1 MLQAKQQRSIPQ
13 MTTQLVK
20 CPECKNTI
28 MISGEPG
35 EKISLTCPQCNQ
47 KGSYVMPEGTGTKT
61 IGTNSATIE
70 VKDLTKSYNHFTAVN
85 NVSFTVKKGEIFGF
99 LGPNGAGKT
108 TTITSMLDLI
118 HPDTGTINI
127 NGIDIHSHG
136 KEAKKYIG
144 YMPEKVAF
152 YDNLTALQNLCFYA
166 EIKHASKDECI
177 KLVEEFG
184 LGDTGKKKVGKF
196 SKGMVQRL
204 GMARAILG
212 NPPILILDEPSG
224 GLDPRGVVLIRDKI
238 LEMKKKGAT
247 IFVSSHILSE
257 IQEICDRVGII
268 NKGILVALD
277 TVEGLSK
284 KLNLKPQITVTVDSM
299 STKIENAVKKLSGVE
314 RIQIKG
320 NNLDIVCDGAMKA
333 KVILAIT
340 NAGGNIQNLQTK
352 EPSLE
357 EVFMQYTEVQK

>member
-1 MLQAKQQRSIPQ
+1 MVSQV
-13 MTTQLVK
+13 VK
-20 CPECKNTI
+20 CPTCKTTI
-28 MISGEPG
+28 SIAGSPG
-35 EKISLTCPQCNQ
+35 EKIQLMCPQCQ
-47 KGSYVMPEGTGTKT
+47 TKGKYTIPAEKTLEPLDAYAAAIDIKNLTKT
-61 IGTNSATIE
+61 
-70 VKDLTKSYNHFTAVN
+70 YNHIAAVN
-85 NVSFTVKKGEIFGF
+85 NISFQVNKGEIFGF

-108 TTITSMLDLI
+108 TTIKAMLDLI
-118 HPDTGTINI
+118 HPDAGTITI
-127 NGIDIHSHG
+127 NGFNVQIQG
-136 KEAKKYIG
+136 KGAKKLIG

-152 YDNLTALQNLCFYA
+152 YDNLTALQNMSFYA
-166 EIKHASKDECI
+166 EIKHASKQECI
-177 KLVEEFG
+177 QLIDELG
-184 LGDTGKKKVGKF
+184 LGDTGKKRVGKF

-238 LEMKKKGAT
+238 IEMKNKGTT

-268 NKGILVALD
+268 NKGVLVAQD
-277 TVEGLSK
+277 SVEGLSK
-284 KLNLKPQITVTVDSM
+284 KLNLKPQMSITVDKLS
-299 STKIENAVKKLSGVE
+299 SSIEDAVKKLPGVARVE
-314 RIQIKG
+314 SKG
-320 NNLDIVCDGAMKA
+320 NTLDILCDGAMKA

-357 EVFMQYTEVQK
+357 EVFMRYTEA

>member
-1 MLQAKQQRSIPQ
+1 MG
-13 MTTQLVK
+13 TQLVK
-20 CPECKNTI
+20 CPTCKTT
-28 MISGEPG
+28 MTISGEPR
-35 EKISLTCPQCNQ
+35 EKILITCPQCQQ
-47 KGSYVMPEGTGTKT
+47 KGKYTIPEEKS
-61 IGTNSATIE
+61 IGTMGSHAATIE
-70 VKDLTKSYNHFTAVN
+70 VSGLIKTYNHTPAVN
-85 NVSFTVKKGEIFGF
+85 NVSFRVNKGEIFGF

-108 TTITSMLDLI
+108 TTIKAMLDLI
-118 HPDTGTINI
+118 HADTGAITI
-127 NGIDIHSHG
+127 NGIDVRKHG
-136 KEAKKYIG
+136 KEAKKYVG

-152 YDNLTALQNLCFYA
+152 YDNLTALQNLRFYA
-166 EIKHASKDECI
+166 EIKHASKEECI
-177 KLVEEFG
+177 HLIEEFG
-184 LGDTGKKKVGKF
+184 LGDTGKKRVGKF

-238 LEMKKKGAT
+238 IEMKKKGTT

-268 NKGILVALD
+268 NKGVLVAQD
-277 TVEGLSK
+277 SVEGLSK
-284 KLNLKPQITVTVDSM
+284 KLNLKPQITVTVDKM
-299 STKIENAVKKLSGVE
+299 SPSIENSVKMLPGVE
-314 RIQIKG
+314 SLQIKG
-320 NNLDIVCDGAMKA
+320 NTLEIVCDGAMKA

-357 EVFMQYTEVQK
+357 EVFMRYTEA

>member
-1 MLQAKQQRSIPQ
+1 
-13 MTTQLVK
+13 
-20 CPECKNTI
+20 
-28 MISGEPG
+28 
-35 EKISLTCPQCNQ
+35 
-47 KGSYVMPEGTGTKT
+47 
-61 IGTNSATIE
+61 
-70 VKDLTKSYNHFTAVN
+70 VN
-85 NVSFTVKKGEIFGF
+85 NVSFNVKKGEIFGF

-108 TTITSMLDLI
+108 TTIKSMLDLI

-127 NGIDIHSHG
+127 NGIDIHSQG

-166 EIKHASKDECI
+166 EIKHASKNECI
-177 KLVEEFG
+177 KLIEEFG
-184 LGDTGKKKVGKF
+184 LGDTGEKKVGKF

-238 LEMKKKGAT
+238 LEMKKKGTT

-268 NKGILVALD
+268 NKGTLVAQD
-277 TVEGLSK
+277 TVGDLSK
-284 KLNLKPQITVTVDSM
+284 KLNLKPQITITIDSM
-299 STKIENAVKKLSGVE
+299 SAKIENAVKKLPGLE

-320 NNLDIVCDGAMKA
+320 NTLDIVCDGAMKA
-333 KVILAIT
+333 KVILVIT
-340 NAGGNIQNLQTK
+340 NAGGNIQNIQTK

-357 EVFMQYTEVQK
+357 EVFMQYTEA

>member
-1 MLQAKQQRSIPQ
+1 MV
-13 MTTQLVK
+13 TQVVK
-20 CPECKNTI
+20 CPTCKTTVSI
-28 MISGEPG
+28 AGEPG
-35 EKISLTCPQCNQ
+35 EKIQLICPQCQ
-47 KGSYVMPEGTGTKT
+47 TKGTYTIPGEKTLGT
-61 IGTNSATIE
+61 IDVHAAAIE
-70 VKDLTKSYNHFTAVN
+70 VKNLTKTYNHTPAVN
-85 NVSFTVKKGEIFGF
+85 NVSFQVKKGEIFGF

-108 TTITSMLDLI
+108 TTIKAMLDLI
-118 HPDTGTINI
+118 HADAGTITL
-127 NGIDIHSHG
+127 NGIDVQTHG
-136 KEAKKYIG
+136 KEAKKFVG

-152 YDNLTALQNLCFYA
+152 YDNLTAVQNLCFYA
-166 EIKHASKDECI
+166 EIKHAPKQECTQLI
-177 KLVEEFG
+177 NELG
-184 LGDTGKKKVGKF
+184 LGDTGKKRVGKF

-238 LEMKKKGAT
+238 IEMKNKGTT

-268 NKGILVALD
+268 NKGVLVAQD

-284 KLNLKPQITVTVDSM
+284 KLNLKPQISLTVDKM
-299 STKIENAVKKLSGVE
+299 SASIENAVKALPGVE
-314 RIQIKG
+314 HLQVKG
-320 NNLDIVCDGAMKA
+320 NTLEILCDGAMKA
-333 KVILAIT
+333 KVIMAIT

-357 EVFMQYTEVQK
+357 EVFMRYTEA